1 MNDLRELDP
10 QRTLTRCASA
20 IARAAAFP
28 GLVTHAVPEKPPR
41 ATRVREADSARQVY
55 ELWDTAGAPPA
66 GAEAPSGRVTRVGSS
81 ARGEEDG
88 DARNG

>member
-20 IARAAAFP
+20 TACAEAFP
-28 GLVTHAVPEKPPR
+28 GLVTHAVPGNPQR
-41 ATRVREADSARQVY
+41 ATRVRKADTARQVY

-66 GAEAPSGRVTRVGSS
+66 GAETPSGWVTRVGSS

-88 DARNG
+88 DARHG